1 MWKIRID
8 VEASL
13 AARQG
18 SSRRVSAS
26 NEGIFFSLFFCC
38 IFFFFKK
45 ANFEKTFF
53 SLDFKHGEGKRMLK
67 EELRSCKCI
76 LGL

>member
-26 NEGIFFSLFFCC
+26 NEGIFFSVF
-38 IFFFFKK
+38 FFFFKK
-45 ANFEKTFF
+45 PTLRKPFF
-53 SLDFKHGEGKRMLK
+53 RWTLNTAKESMLK
-67 EELRSCKCI
+67 EELRSCKCA